1 MRPHNQCAREGCTNE
16 PVIKF
21 CSESCKIKHHND
33 QRDRSNPTTKDC
45 AVCGTTFTAQPNR
58 ITCSN
63 KCRQRLYYAR
73 KIVRA
78 AEANAA

>member
-1 MRPHNQCAREGCTNE
+1 MRTCARDGCDNE
-16 PVIKF
+16 PVIRF
-21 CSESCKIKHHND
+21 CSESCKIKHWND

-45 AVCGTTFTAQPNR
+45 AVCGTTFTDKPNR

-63 KCRQRLYYAR
+63 KCRQKLYEAR

-78 AEANAA
+78 AEHNAA